1 MLVCLLTAQNL
12 NEELIA
18 VFLDAEL
25 QTLGVLEELGKDRI
39 GIAQSSSIDAV
50 VLQAILHQVVE
61 PLEQLQLQQ
70 EMNVLLI
77 TGQIEIETCNQG
89 YDERLFV

>member
-1 MLVCLLTAQNL
+1 VLVCLLTAQNL
-12 NEELIA
+12 NEELVA

-39 GIAQSSSIDAV
+39 GITQSSSIDAV

-70 EMNVLLI
+70 EMDVLLI
-77 TGQIEIETCNQG
+77 TGQIEIETCDQG

>member
-1 MLVCLLTAQNL
+1 MLVRLLTAQNL
-12 NEELIA
+12 NEELVA

-25 QTLGVLEELGKDRI
+25 QTLGVLEELGKDCI

-70 EMNVLLI
+70 EMNILLI